1 MIRSE
6 RDTSHDARLGLFFFP
21 LCIRAINLVE
31 EHLSAVKKKK
41 RERVIYRKKKTMNER
56 MWARLMH
63 ALPFFH

>member
-6 RDTSHDARLGLFFFP
+6 RDTSHDARLGLFFFQ

-41 RERVIYRKKKTMNER
+41 ERE
-56 MWARLMH
+56 
-63 ALPFFH
+63 